1 MNEIAFFYNA
11 NTYFFLLLGLP
22 FYILWTKRTQKRLI
36 NTSVSFLREKVI
48 QYFCSWKGFKSIITG
63 KKESEEKGGR
73 HGVSLSLSLS
83 RVCS

>member
-1 MNEIAFFYNA
+1 MDKK
-11 NTYFFLLLGLP
+11 NTKALEN
-22 FYILWTKRTQKRLI
+22 
-36 NTSVSFLREKVI
+36 NTSVSFLREKGI
-48 QYFCSWKGFKSIITG
+48 QQYFCSWKKGFKSIITG